1 MKNVKM
7 TAKAIMGAVIW
18 SWMSSLA
25 LGTTILATS
34 QLLQC
39 VQNGSSSLRSCQKR
53 LVVTLTVPTGSNL
66 ATELIEVDPIRCVN
80 TEDSSCPNG
89 CPPNDED
96 CRELVDPIQLSLTKS
111 QVLANYELSYTQSFN
126 HKPMEVV
133 MYTGTGGG
141 SPICRDGANE
151 QHPTCGWY
159 TDVLTGVQVPD
170 SQGFCCPCTFESTWG
185 DTLGGGSPQLARG
198 NVDCSLL
205 SNPLFIGG
213 VPASAHCMNLNTLWH
228 AGYNVGRAE
237 IDYTI
242 DLLLQNKSSN
252 QLNLTEENQA
262 ETISVTP
269 QTPIQLSS
277 DAFLSLQLLGDLASF
292 VSPPVLSEKILLI
305 PTPQGASPQE
315 VFNGDK
321 SRWMLVD
328 KGRFSFTGTECDKIG
343 TGFTAFRTHP
353 DKCQR
358 PMGTCLANQISDLY
372 DDDQQRVNAGQT
384 PLYFLSQWGT
394 VNLKPPSAGAQAA
407 LSVPLTELRHS
418 IVVLNMVADN
428 LKFVINQSPGKI
440 VETKVCTFNLHSCG
454 SFEASTLDGYIIITL
469 QNTGP
474 LDAAYTVTVTNC
486 TERVLPPPTAQHV
499 NIPSQSTFQVGPSST
514 FRVRAEDNEASQR
527 KCMITMYDSTGV
539 IIDTKDLSFNTTETN
554 MTEIPQSPGERD
566 GDLLRDP
573 RSSLTCAQRCKLYN
587 IICNI
592 MRGCWQ
598 RLLLFVLIV
607 LGSFIGACAA
617 TYLLLKLATRTL
629 TGSIASGL
637 TPAERKPAVDKPVC
651 SNTCHAQ
658 GKHVHQLPFA
668 PQKPLPPTNSFW
680 NKHFRSTSTRPSAP
694 THGIHNGWGDLT

>member
-1 MKNVKM
+1 MKNGKM
-7 TAKAIMGAVIW
+7 IAKAVTGAVIW
-18 SWMSSLA
+18 SWTFGRA

-39 VQNGSSSLRSCQKR
+39 VQNGSSSLRSCQER
-53 LVVTLTVPTGSNL
+53 LVVTVTVPTGSNL
-66 ATELIEVDPIRCVN
+66 ATEFIEVDPIRCVN

-89 CPPNDED
+89 CPSEDED
-96 CRELVDPIQLSLTKS
+96 CRELVDPIHLSLTKS
-111 QVLANYELSYTQSFN
+111 QVVANYELSYTQSFN

-133 MYTGTGGG
+133 MYTGTGGS
-141 SPICRDGANE
+141 SPICKDGANE

-159 TDVLTGVQVPD
+159 TDVQTGSQVPD

-205 SNPLFIGG
+205 SNPLFLSG

-237 IDYTI
+237 IGYSI
-242 DLLLQNKSSN
+242 DVLFFNKSSS
-252 QLNLTEENQA
+252 QLNLTEEDHR

-269 QTPIQLSS
+269 QAPFQLSS

-315 VFNGDK
+315 VFDGDK

-328 KGRFSFTGTECDKIG
+328 KGRFSFTGAECDRIG

-353 DKCQR
+353 EKCQR
-358 PMGTCLANQISDLY
+358 PAGTCLTNQISDLY
-372 DDDQQRVNAGQT
+372 DDDQQRVSAGQT

-394 VNLKPPSAGAQAA
+394 VDLKPPSDGAQAA

-428 LKFVINQSPGKI
+428 LKFVINRSPGKI
-440 VETKVCTFNLHSCG
+440 VEAKVCTFNQHSCG

-469 QNTGP
+469 QNTGA
-474 LDAAYTVTVTNC
+474 LDAAYTVTVTHC

-499 NIPSQSTFQVGPSST
+499 NIVSQSTFQLGPLST

-527 KCMITMYDSTGV
+527 RCMVTMYDSTGV
-539 IIDTKDLSFNTTETN
+539 VLDTKDLFFNTTETN

-566 GDLLRDP
+566 GDPLRDP
-573 RSSLTCAQRCKLYN
+573 RSSLTCAERCKLYN

-592 MRGCWQ
+592 LQGCWQ

-629 TGSIASGL
+629 AGSITSGL
-637 TPAERKPAVDKPVC
+637 TPTEKQPAAGRPILRG
-651 SNTCHAQ
+651 TYHAQ
-658 GKHVHQLPFA
+658 EKHVQHLPSI
-668 PQKPLPPTNSFW
+668 PQEPLPPSRSFW
-680 NKHFRSTSTRPSAP
+680 NRHFHSTGTRPSAP
-694 THGIHNGWGDLT
+694 THNIHNGWGDLT